1 MPFLAKITT
10 ILLMLISVSPS
21 SLAKDWQFRN
31 LSVINTAGENL
42 LISADAIYIPS
53 LDDEVKNISYKCK
66 NNNQVYPVHQ
76 CTDGSIELEFQENI
90 LKFNINSELDFLR
103 NHYVF
108 DLSNQDNT
116 LLFHYDSKL
125 ESILGIEMKN
135 ISAENLFKSLPTS
148 SVSDEFKSIS
158 ANISSQL
165 ELDFSNN
172 IQLNGQY
179 QFEGFSWESEDGNN
193 VLADCSFVG
202 QVYIQIDNDKIIID
216 SNTDLLNGEA
226 LFGDIYLAFA
236 KQGIQLSN
244 QITFDSSLNVDD
256 FQSNIT
262 IPDAVSLGFYST
274 DFTFNNFE
282 IDYEIKKLE
291 KFYNVFLKSYMEI
304 LGVKSLRIEGQS
316 NGRVEFTNGWPES
329 FHAEIIE
336 TYIAMERK
344 KVEGN
349 NLNGTLYW
357 QRNNSSHRSILRWD
371 DLLLA
376 GMPIKTSEIGF
387 VANDEN
393 IILDEN
399 TVIPVFDGNIVIN
412 RLKLEKIF
420 NPLISIDFDGEV
432 EPISLELIT
441 EKMGWPIM
449 KGSISGNIPGLK
461 KVENTITFDG
471 LLELQAFDG
480 EITVANLSME
490 RLFGIAPVIAA
501 DVNFKDLN
509 LQKITS
515 TFDFGE
521 ITGLVKGYVNGLRIT
536 NWKPDRL
543 EAYVE
548 SVGSKKIKQTIS
560 QRAIDNISSIGGIQG
575 AVSRSFLRFFDS
587 FRYKRL
593 GIGCKLRNSICEMT
607 GLKNSKTDDNRYYL
621 IEGSGIPAI
630 NILGFRKF
638 IDWEVFLDRLLKA
651 NY

>member
-1 MPFLAKITT
+1 
-10 ILLMLISVSPS
+10 
-21 SLAKDWQFRN
+21 
-31 LSVINTAGENL
+31 
-42 LISADAIYIPS
+42 
-53 LDDEVKNISYKCK
+53 
-66 NNNQVYPVHQ
+66 
-76 CTDGSIELEFQENI
+76 
-90 LKFNINSELDFLR
+90 
-103 NHYVF
+103 
-108 DLSNQDNT
+108 
-116 LLFHYDSKL
+116 
-125 ESILGIEMKN
+125 
-135 ISAENLFKSLPTS
+135 
-148 SVSDEFKSIS
+148 
-158 ANISSQL
+158 
-165 ELDFSNN
+165 
-172 IQLNGQY
+172 
-179 QFEGFSWESEDGNN
+179 
-193 VLADCSFVG
+193 
-202 QVYIQIDNDKIIID
+202 
-216 SNTDLLNGEA
+216 
-226 LFGDIYLAFA
+226 
-236 KQGIQLSN
+236 
-244 QITFDSSLNVDD
+244 
-256 FQSNIT
+256 
-262 IPDAVSLGFYST
+262 
-274 DFTFNNFE
+274 
-282 IDYEIKKLE
+282 
-291 KFYNVFLKSYMEI
+291 
-304 LGVKSLRIEGQS
+304 
-316 NGRVEFTNGWPES
+316 
-329 FHAEIIE
+329 
-336 TYIAMERK
+336 
-344 KVEGN
+344 
-349 NLNGTLYW
+349 
-357 QRNNSSHRSILRWD
+357 
-371 DLLLA
+371 
-376 GMPIKTSEIGF
+376 MPIKTSEIGF

>member
-10 ILLMLISVSPS
+10 ILLMLISVSPNS
-21 SLAKDWQFRN
+21 SAKDWQFRN

-76 CTDGSIELEFQENI
+76 CTDGSIELEFHENI
-90 LKFNINSELDFLR
+90 LKFKINSELDFLR

-148 SVSDEFKSIS
+148 LMPDEFKSIS

-165 ELDFSNN
+165 ELDFPNN

-193 VLADCSFVG
+193 VLADCSLNG
-202 QVYIQIDNDKIIID
+202 QANIQINNNKIVIGSD
-216 SNTDLLNGEA
+216 TDLLDGEA
-226 LFGDIYLAFA
+226 LFGDVYLAFA
-236 KQGIQLSN
+236 KQGIQMSN
-244 QITFDSSLNVDD
+244 QITFGSSLNIDD
-256 FQSNIT
+256 FQSNIK
-262 IPDAVSLGFYST
+262 IPDAVSLGFHST

-282 IDYEIKKLE
+282 IDYKIKKLE

-316 NGRVEFTNGWPES
+316 NGRVEFMNGRPES
-329 FHAEIIE
+329 FNAEIIE

-349 NLNGTLYW
+349 NLNGTLHW
-357 QRNNSSHRSILRWD
+357 QRNNPSHRSILRWD

-509 LQKITS
+509 LQQITS

-548 SVGSKKIKQTIS
+548 SVESKKIKQTIS

-587 FRYKRL
+587 FKYKRL

-607 GLKNSKTDDNRYYL
+607 GLKKSKTDDNRYYL

>member
-10 ILLMLISVSPS
+10 ILLMLISVSPNS
-21 SLAKDWQFRN
+21 SAKDWQFRN
-31 LSVINTAGENL
+31 LSVIYTAGDNL

-53 LDDEVKNISYKCK
+53 LDDEVRNISYKCK

-76 CTDGSIELEFQENI
+76 CTDGSIELEFHENI
-90 LKFNINSELDFLR
+90 LKFKINSELDFLR